1 MFEYEHA
8 SASQQ
13 REGRERTY
21 HAVKF
26 ALWKYHNAL
35 DLRQDGNV
43 AAHRLVEDIQA
54 IMDSPWRRGETLHLS
69 HGDAS
74 TTVKTSTEKE

>member
-35 DLRQDGNV
+35 DLRQNGDV
-43 AAHRLVEDIQA
+43 AAHRLVQDIQA
-54 IMDSPWRRGETLHLS
+54 IMDTPWRRGETLGLS
-69 HGDAS
+69 RS
-74 TTVKTSTEKE
+74 EQPTTAATLPQK